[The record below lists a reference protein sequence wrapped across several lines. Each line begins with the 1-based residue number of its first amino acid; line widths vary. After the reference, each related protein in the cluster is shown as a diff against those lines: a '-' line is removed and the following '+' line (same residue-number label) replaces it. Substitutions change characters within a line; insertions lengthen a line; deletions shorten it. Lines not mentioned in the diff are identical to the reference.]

1 MSSCKH
7 CSDSLLKG
15 MKEPIRIEHE
25 IFSGSIKRNSIS
37 WPTVS
42 RPMEDWL
49 LVNDNVSKILLI
61 TQMMKEQMSNR
72 NSNEIF
78 KSYHF
83 NKKDRMQQRF

>member
-25 IFSGSIKRNSIS
+25 IFSGSKGIQLVGQQLVGL
-37 WPTVS
+37 W
-42 RPMEDWL
+42 EDWL
-49 LVNDNVSKILLI
+49 LVNDNVSKILLL

-78 KSYHF
+78 KSYHS